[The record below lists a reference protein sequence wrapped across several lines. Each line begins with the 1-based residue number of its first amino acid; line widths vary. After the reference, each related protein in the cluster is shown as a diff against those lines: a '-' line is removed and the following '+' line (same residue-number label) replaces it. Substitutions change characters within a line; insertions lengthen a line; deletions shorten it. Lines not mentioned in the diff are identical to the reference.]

1 MPYVWTRIR
10 PRPHISA
17 GYFWKGRIF
26 PLVLGYVHSASK
38 SFCAVKK
45 IIPHKLLFT
54 HMNGCDVTISV
65 TERSCAAPISKVE
78 RDLSD
83 RFFAVL
89 WCKVNTYSA
98 CCGSKEVGVTTGTEV
113 NIQEWGL
120 ESMSAPNPLGQP
132 LQHDVCAAKLCSH
145 VPLLFILY

>member
-1 MPYVWTRIR
+1 MDTYKAPST
-10 PRPHISA
+10 HI
-17 GYFWKGRIF
+17 GRVF
-26 PLVLGYVHSASK
+26 LKRENFSSGFVGYVHSASK

-54 HMNGCDVTISV
+54 HMNSCDVTISV

-98 CCGSKEVGVTTGTEV
+98 CCGSK
-113 NIQEWGL
+113 
-120 ESMSAPNPLGQP
+120 
-132 LQHDVCAAKLCSH
+132 
-145 VPLLFILY
+145 